1 MPKIKIDG
9 IEFHSEDLS
18 DAGRAKLSGL
28 QLVKSQMQKINQEI
42 AVYQMAKT
50 GFTEQLKAELQATGK
65 LVGAVSGAKADKN
78 A

>member
-18 DAGRAKLSGL
+18 DAGRANLSGL
-28 QLVKSQMQKINQEI
+28 QLVKSQMQKIIQEI

-65 LVGAVSGAKADKN
+65 RVGAMSGAKADKN